1 MEKKFRKGEVVW
13 AKVRGYPWWPAIVRS
28 IQVKKDSKPTEDDSH
43 DDKELML
50 KVNFIGD
57 DTHSALPLSKIEKF
71 DTKLEE
77 FSKTKKRPL
86 IKSIEEAK
94 KIIKGELTYDA
105 HLESLR
111 RNNVKSDDES
121 VIIYFMLRMKK
132 YSIRKK
138 KMKMV

>member
-13 AKVRGYPWWPAIVRS
+13 AKVRGYPWWPALVKS
-28 IQVKKDSKPTEDDSH
+28 IKIKNDSKQDNEEDSE
-43 DDKELML
+43 DKELML

-57 DTHSALPLSKIEKF
+57 DTHSTLPLSKIEKF

-86 IKSIEEAK
+86 MKSIEEAK
-94 KIIKGELTYDA
+94 KIINGELTYDA

-111 RNNVKSDDES
+111 RKNVKSDEEES
-121 VIIYFMLRMKK
+121 VYL
-132 YSIRKK
+132 
-138 KMKMV
+138 